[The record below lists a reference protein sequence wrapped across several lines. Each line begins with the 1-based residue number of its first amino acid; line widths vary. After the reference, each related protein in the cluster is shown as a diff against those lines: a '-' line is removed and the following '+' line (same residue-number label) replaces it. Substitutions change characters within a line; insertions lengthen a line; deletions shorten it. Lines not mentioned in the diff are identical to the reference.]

1 MVLQENNPSFLLLS
15 LDTSGDTLSMALSC
29 DGHMSAQ
36 KSILH
41 HRKLSSLLPQT
52 IEEFLKEEGVTYRDL
67 HGICLNCGP
76 GSFTGLRMGS
86 SVVLGLGLPLSIPV
100 WGVTGFQ
107 SACHELSINE
117 NLSEKTTVVIIPDGN
132 TNWYYRQS
140 LNGFL
145 EPEGPFLEPSYVD
158 ERTLL
163 KEVPTASDLSLT
175 WIIPSGL
182 KNIWGAQRA
191 GGEMKDYLLPKD
203 YSGAPAIALA
213 GWRLYTLGRLSDPS
227 PLYIKPC
234 YADALLAKT

>member
-1 MVLQENNPSFLLLS
+1 MVLHENNPSFLLLS
-15 LDTSGDTLSMALSC
+15 LDTSGDTLSMALSF

-41 HRKLSSLLPQT
+41 QRKLSSLLPHT
-52 IEEFLKEEGVTYRDL
+52 IEEFLKDERVTYRDL

-117 NLSEKTTVVIIPDGN
+117 NLSEKITVVIIPDGN

-140 LNGFL
+140 LNGLL
-145 EPEGPFLEPSYVD
+145 EPKGPFLEPIYVD

-163 KEVPTASDLSLT
+163 KEASTGSNPSLT
-175 WIIPSGL
+175 WIIPKGL
-182 KNIWGAQRA
+182 QDIWGVQRV
-191 GGEMKDYLLPKD
+191 GGDMNTQLLPTG